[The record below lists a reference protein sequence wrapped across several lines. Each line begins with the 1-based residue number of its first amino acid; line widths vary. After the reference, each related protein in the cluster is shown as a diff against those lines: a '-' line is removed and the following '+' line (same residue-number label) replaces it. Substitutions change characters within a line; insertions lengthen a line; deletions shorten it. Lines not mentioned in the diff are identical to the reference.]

1 MVEDRKRKA
10 ADEQAA
16 KKPKTAPEKKPEKVP
31 EAKAKAQP
39 AKAPPAKA
47 PPAKA
52 PPAKDPKE
60 AEGAVLQ
67 KKRLPSGIIY
77 EVTGKGN
84 GPVCR
89 AGNKVRVKYCGRLA
103 KGGKQFD
110 KGTIDFRLGAGEVI
124 KGWDEGVKGMARGEK
139 RKLLIPSAMAY
150 GRRGAPPDIPGNA
163 DLVFDVEL
171 LKTN

>member
-77 EVTGKGN
+77 EVTGQETRSASSTAEGSQ
-84 GPVCR
+84 R
-89 AGNKVRVKYCGRLA
+89 AASSSTR
-103 KGGKQFD
+103 
-110 KGTIDFRLGAGEVI
+110 E
-124 KGWDEGVKGMARGEK
+124 
-139 RKLLIPSAMAY
+139 PSTSDSE
-150 GRRGAPPDIPGNA
+150 R
-163 DLVFDVEL
+163 
-171 LKTN
+171 